1 MLRPALPVPARK
13 SADGRRRHRVADA
26 NCSLGFSARAILAGV
41 QHVAIGM
48 VESVPP
54 GSWTA
59 ACAHANLAVTIDSDA
74 MVATSMSFVIVGIL
88 SVAQVRTIV

>member
-26 NCSLGFSARAILAGV
+26 NGSVGFSARAILASV

-48 VESVPP
+48 VKSVRARLLDGRLRPSQP
-54 GSWTA
+54 CG
-59 ACAHANLAVTIDSDA
+59 DD
-74 MVATSMSFVIVGIL
+74 
-88 SVAQVRTIV
+88 R